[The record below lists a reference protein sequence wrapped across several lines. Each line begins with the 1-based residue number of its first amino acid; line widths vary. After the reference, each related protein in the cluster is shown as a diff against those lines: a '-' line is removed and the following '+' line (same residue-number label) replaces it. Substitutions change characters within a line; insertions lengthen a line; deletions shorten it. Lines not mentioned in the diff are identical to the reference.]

1 MTNRIMAVYDV
12 DPFYADR
19 FADFVN
25 QKEKVPFTVMA
36 FTTLERLKNYAMEH
50 EIEVYKNLAENV
62 MDQHVFRGYYLM
74 PLPMWRQEG
83 KPCLR
88 RAMP

>member
-25 QKEKVPFTVMA
+25 QKEKDIHLLLVIFPRRTWKD
-36 FTTLERLKNYAMEH
+36 TLTK
-50 EIEVYKNLAENV
+50 
-62 MDQHVFRGYYLM
+62 Q
-74 PLPMWRQEG
+74 
-83 KPCLR
+83 
-88 RAMP
+88 

>member
-36 FTTLERLKNYAMEH
+36 FTTLERL
-50 EIEVYKNLAENV
+50 
-62 MDQHVFRGYYLM
+62 M
-74 PLPMWRQEG
+74 PWSMRLN
-83 KPCLR
+83 CS
-88 RAMP
+88 

>member
-36 FTTLERLKNYAMEH
+36 FTTLERLK
-50 EIEVYKNLAENV
+50 I
-62 MDQHVFRGYYLM
+62 M
-74 PLPMWRQEG
+74 PWSMRLS
-83 KPCLR
+83 CC
-88 RAMP
+88 